1 MAKIQRPSSDLCS
14 APWPDF
20 RHLLI
25 LDIIILD
32 SIYYIFDI
40 SHIIYIYIYIMYYRL
55 WIMCFKYYMLYFV

>member
-32 SIYYIFDI
+32 SIYSILVI
-40 SHIIYIYIYIMYYRL
+40 LYIYILCIIDYGLCVLNTICYILYR
-55 WIMCFKYYMLYFV
+55 FV